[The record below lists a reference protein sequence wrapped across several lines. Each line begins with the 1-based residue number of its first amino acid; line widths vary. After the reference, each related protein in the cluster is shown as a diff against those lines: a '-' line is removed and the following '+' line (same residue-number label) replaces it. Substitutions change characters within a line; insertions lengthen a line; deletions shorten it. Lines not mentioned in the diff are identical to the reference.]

1 MVTQVHI
8 LIFPI
13 MKLAKQA
20 AQENPSPALTPCQ
33 LLPTQLRVTVFMSEG
48 GCEPTDENLD
58 FVAAKRRVCEMVRV
72 ITPSSWKGSAAV
84 LSYTVV
90 TSHMLGI

>member
-1 MVTQVHI
+1 
-8 LIFPI
+8 
-13 MKLAKQA
+13 
-20 AQENPSPALTPCQ
+20 
-33 LLPTQLRVTVFMSEG
+33 MSEG
-48 GCEPTDENLD
+48 VCEPTDENLD
-58 FVAAKRRVCEMVRV
+58 FVAAERTVCEIVRV